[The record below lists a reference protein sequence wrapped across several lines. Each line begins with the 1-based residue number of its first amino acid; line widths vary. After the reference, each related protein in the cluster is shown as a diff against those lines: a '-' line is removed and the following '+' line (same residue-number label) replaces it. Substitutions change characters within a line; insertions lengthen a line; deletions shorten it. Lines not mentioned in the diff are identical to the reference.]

1 MFFADAGDIANAS
14 NATKKFLHTFKC
26 LELINC
32 CLDLC
37 DLFTVFSLYF
47 HCITAAMCLIF
58 IIYLIICFQIYI
70 LRMNIANYFSFFN
83 IVW

>member
-37 DLFTVFSLYF
+37 DLFTVFSLYYSCNVF
-47 HCITAAMCLIF
+47 NLYNLLD
-58 IIYLIICFQIYI
+58 YLLSNIYI
-70 LRMNIANYFSFFN
+70 ENEYCKLFSFF
-83 IVW
+83 

>member
-14 NATKKFLHTFKC
+14 NATKKNLHTFKC

-37 DLFTVFSLYF
+37 DLFTVFSLYYSCNVF
-47 HCITAAMCLIF
+47 NLYNLLD
-58 IIYLIICFQIYI
+58 YLLSNIYI
-70 LRMNIANYFSFFN
+70 ENEYCKLFF
-83 IVW
+83 IF